1 MQDRSRPA
9 AASPATRVRVRP
21 GLGGSDGRLR
31 RRRMVTW
38 VLLGGAAMLLVN
50 AIVGENGYLAT
61 MRARR
66 TETTLTRAIT
76 SVRLENRRLQDER
89 QRLDHDPATLEET
102 IRGELGYIRPG
113 ETAVVVRD
121 TPAVPPTPPR

>member
-1 MQDRSRPA
+1 MQDRSTPA

-21 GLGGSDGRLR
+21 GLGGVDSRLR
-31 RRRMVTW
+31 RRRLVTW
-38 VLLGGAAMLLVN
+38 TLLGAAAVLLIN
-50 AIVGENGYLAT
+50 AIVGESGYLAT

-66 TETTLTRAIT
+66 IETTLTRAIT
-76 SVRLENRRLQDER
+76 NVRLENRRLQDER
-89 QRLDHDPATLEET
+89 QRLNDDPATLEET

-121 TPAVPPTPPR
+121 TPAIPATPPR